1 MKLWIGNIAPG
12 TNDEELK
19 AFLARYGIAEVA
31 RIEQVPGDGTRPAA
45 ILEVA
50 ATPEQLSKVTQRLN
64 GMYWKGRS
72 LTVQA
77 MTR

>member
-12 TNDEELK
+12 TDDEELK
-19 AFLARYGIAEVA
+19 SLLGRYGIAAVA
-31 RIEQVPGDGTRPAA
+31 SIEKVDGDGTRPAA

-50 ATPEQLSKVTQRLN
+50 ATPEGIAKVTQRLN
-64 GMYWKGRS
+64 GLYWKGRS